1 MMRSIIKFFA
11 ESKLTPLLIL
21 AAIMV
26 GVGAVVALPREEE
39 PQIRVPM
46 VDVFINFPGG
56 TAKEV
61 QKRVIELGE
70 RKLWEVPDV
79 EYIYTQAMR
88 DQAVIIMRFKV
99 GTVPSESLI
108 SSYAKVMSN
117 YDLIP
122 AGFQPPLVKPRSI
135 DDVPFLTLTFSSKT
149 LSPIQI
155 RSRVAELRQRI
166 NAIPNISETNIL
178 GGRREIYLIEPNLE
192 AMVAS
197 GVTLPQ
203 IRNTV
208 LANNQRA
215 TLGDLPDSPS
225 TKSVLELDGVID
237 NPEDL
242 ANLVVGIYQGRAV
255 RLSDVA
261 TVRSSPDQHK
271 CAVFNLTRD
280 TSGPENAVT
289 LTLAKRAGSN
299 ATSLA
304 EEVLNMVRAES
315 PELLGDEISME
326 VTRDYGHTAAEKAN
340 ELLWHML
347 LAILGV
353 SALIAWALGWR
364 AAGVVAIAIPTT
376 LAITLGAFYLLG
388 YTLNRI
394 TLFALIFTI
403 GILVDDPIV
412 GVENIVRF
420 LRTYADK
427 FKDRLELTTAAMM
440 EILSP
445 LVLAT
450 VAVIAAI
457 MPMAFVG
464 GLMGPYMRPIPV
476 GASIAMVVSMLVAL
490 TVTPWAAIRILK
502 LPKKESEVS
511 ESSPRRED
519 VLTRFYRWSMGGL
532 LSSRRVRWLFI
543 GSVALLLV
551 GSFALVGTG
560 AVKLKMLPFDNKS
573 EFQVTLDMPAG
584 TTLGRTTD
592 TLKELSAR
600 ILREEE
606 VSSIQL
612 YAGVAAPYNFNGLVR
627 HSFLKNQT
635 NQAELQVTL
644 APKDHRTRSSHAI
657 AESLRG
663 DLNAIAHA
671 AGGYLQVA
679 EIPPG
684 PPVQSTIVVEVYGPD
699 VDERLRLASHVEEIL
714 NSQSGLTDMVNL
726 TEKPQTLR
734 RLNIDSAKASL
745 NGIALRDIASTL
757 AAAVGGEGLG
767 YSRVEDTPE
776 PVAIMVRLSPADR
789 ADEKAA
795 LGLTLYNRFGR
806 SVPLGD
812 LVSEESRTIPPT
824 YHGKNLLPVNYINA
838 DVSDSYGS
846 PVYAMVELNSRLA
859 SLTTSDGQK
868 VGVLWTHAPVENTG
882 YAFKWDGEWQITYEV
897 FRDLGI
903 AFAAVLVL
911 IFILV
916 VGWFKSFRAPIV
928 IMSPIPLSLI
938 GILPAH
944 AMAGIFFTAT
954 SMIGFIA
961 GAGIVVRN
969 AIILV
974 DFIHLKLAEGLPLK
988 QAVVE
993 AGALRFRPMLLT
1005 AAAVVI
1011 GASVLLTDPIFQ
1023 GLALSLIAGEVAS
1036 TIISRTTVPLLFYR
1050 IYRKDYEK

>member
-1 MMRSIIKFFA
+1 
-11 ESKLTPLLIL
+11 
-21 AAIMV
+21 
-26 GVGAVVALPREEE
+26 
-39 PQIRVPM
+39 
-46 VDVFINFPGG
+46 
-56 TAKEV
+56 
-61 QKRVIELGE
+61 
-70 RKLWEVPDV
+70 V
-79 EYIYTQAMR
+79 EYIYTQARR
-88 DQAVIIMRFKV
+88 DGAVIIMRFKV
-99 GTVPSESLI
+99 GTHPSESLI
-108 SSYAKVMSN
+108 NSYAKVMSN
-117 YDLIP
+117 SDLIP
-122 AGFQPPLVKPRSI
+122 AGFQSPLVKPRSI
-135 DDVPFLTLTFSSKT
+135 DDVPFLTLTFSSPV
-149 LSPIQI
+149 LSPMEL
-155 RSRVAELRQRI
+155 RGRVAELRQRI

-178 GGRREIYLIEPNLE
+178 GGRKEIYLIEPRLD
-192 AMVAS
+192 AMTGS
-197 GVTLPQ
+197 GITLPQ

-208 LANNQRA
+208 LSNNARA
-215 TLGDLPDSPS
+215 TLGDVPNSDF
-225 TKSVLELDGVID
+225 TKAVLELDGVID
-237 NPEDL
+237 SPDEL
-242 ANLVVGIYQGRAV
+242 ANLVVGIYQGKAV
-255 RLSDVA
+255 RLGEVA
-261 TVRSSPDQHK
+261 DARSAPDQHE

-280 TSGPENAVT
+280 ASGPVNAVT

-299 ATSLA
+299 ATALA
-304 EEVLNMVRAES
+304 EEVLNLVKIES
-315 PELLGDEISME
+315 PHLWGDQVSME

-340 ELLWHML
+340 ELLFHML

-420 LRTYADK
+420 LRTHADK
-427 FKDRLELTTAAMM
+427 FKNRLELTTAAMM

-476 GASIAMVVSMLVAL
+476 GASIAMIVSMLVSL

-502 LPKKESEVS
+502 KTPKPENE
-511 ESSPRRED
+511 PPRED
-519 VLTRFYRWSMGGL
+519 GLTRFYRWSMGGL
-532 LSSRRVRWLFI
+532 LSSRAVRWSFI
-543 GSVALLLV
+543 GVVALLFV
-551 GSFALVGTG
+551 GSLALIGTRS
-560 AVKLKMLPFDNKS
+560 VRMKMLPFDNKS

-584 TTLGRTTD
+584 TSLERTTD
-592 TLKELSAR
+592 VLKTLSAR
-600 ILREEE
+600 IFKEKE
-606 VSSIQL
+606 VTSIQL

-627 HSFLKNQT
+627 HSFLKSLP
-635 NQAELQVTL
+635 NQAELQVIL
-644 APKDHRTRSSHAI
+644 APKDKRARSSHAI
-657 AESLRG
+657 AESLRADLNSIAHIAGG
-663 DLNAIAHA
+663 DLQ
-671 AGGYLQVA
+671 LA

-699 VDERLRLASHVEEIL
+699 VEERLRLARQVEAIFDL
-714 NSQSGLTDMVNL
+714 QKGVTDIVNL
-726 TEKPQTLR
+726 AEKPQVLH
-734 RLNIDSAKASL
+734 RLKLDSARATL
-745 NGIALRDIASTL
+745 NGIALGDISSTL
-757 AAAVGGEGLG
+757 GAAVGGEGLG
-767 YSRVEDTPE
+767 YSRVVDTPE
-776 PVAIMVRLSPADR
+776 PVAIVLRLSPDDR
-789 ADEKAA
+789 ATEEAA
-795 LGLTLYNRFGR
+795 LGLTLYNRYGR
-806 SVPLGD
+806 SIPLGE
-812 LVSEESRTIPPT
+812 LVGHEDQIIPPT
-824 YHGKNLLPVNYINA
+824 YHGKNLLPVNYVNA

-846 PVYAMVELNSRLA
+846 PVYAMAELNSRLA
-859 SLTTSDGQK
+859 SLRTSDGQK
-868 VGVLWTHAPVENTG
+868 VDVLWTRAPVENTG
-882 YAFKWDGEWQITYEV
+882 YSFKWDGEWQITYEV
-897 FRDLGI
+897 FRDLGL

-916 VGWFKSFRAPIV
+916 VGWFKSFRAPLV

-974 DFIHLKLAEGLPLK
+974 DFIHLKLAEGLPLRE
-988 QAVVE
+988 AVVE

-1005 AAAVVI
+1005 AAAVAI
-1011 GASVLLTDPIFQ
+1011 GASVLLSDPIFQ

-1036 TIISRTTVPLLFYR
+1036 TLISRTTVPLLFYR